1 MYSPRPASIPEDSPL
16 HNPFESIKVESPP
29 HHSQP
34 LTQNESPSTP
44 SAPNDDYASQ
54 MNSAL
59 GGNEQAKGEE
69 DGEDDEFGAFVYS
82 GKDSD
87 PSTITMKGG
96 DRDYQEQMD
105 EVMGDTGIEKEVEK
119 DGNEVGGVELD
130 TKLGRRVRNT
140 KSNTVSANFSVL
152 ER

>member
-1 MYSPRPASIPEDSPL
+1 MFSPRPASIPEDSPL
-16 HNPFESIKVESPP
+16 YNPFESIKVESPP
-29 HHSQP
+29 HHSQS
-34 LTQNESPSTP
+34 LTQNDSRSKPSTLE
-44 SAPNDDYASQ
+44 DDYASQ

-87 PSTITMKGG
+87 PSTMTAG

>member
-29 HHSQP
+29 HHSQS
-34 LTQNESPSTP
+34 LTQNQSSIPS
-44 SAPNDDYASQ
+44 SPNDDYASQ
-54 MNSAL
+54 MNSIQR
-59 GGNEQAKGEE
+59 GNEQANGEE
-69 DGEDDEFGAFVYS
+69 DGEEDEFGAFVYS

-87 PSTITMKGG
+87 PSTMTAG